1 MNKNILLKKIV
12 FFKKHIDMYLLEN
25 KYENTVAFILGM
37 DFSFDGKMLEGFRE
51 WLLLQYNVRSNLSWM
66 KLVELIYADNVNEGI
81 SKVDFLLDNLMEYV
95 ASM

>member
-1 MNKNILLKKIV
+1 
-12 FFKKHIDMYLLEN
+12 
-25 KYENTVAFILGM
+25 

>member
-1 MNKNILLKKIV
+1 
-12 FFKKHIDMYLLEN
+12 
-25 KYENTVAFILGM
+25 M

>member
-1 MNKNILLKKIV
+1 M
-12 FFKKHIDMYLLEN
+12 
-25 KYENTVAFILGM
+25 AP
-37 DFSFDGKMLEGFRE
+37 
-51 WLLLQYNVRSNLSWM
+51 LQYNVRSNLSWM